1 MYFFLAKKKKKKMK
15 LPLHEKLPLH
25 CNMNSKVQI
34 FGKSKILTAKG
45 RTEAYFRQ
53 TSISRHLLS
62 RRIVCEV
69 RLTDEC
75 LQMSFYLD
83 FRFYA
88 LEGTGPNCF
97 IVFCKILLPL
107 KKVMAK
113 SISIDR
119 QNGRKN
125 SQNKADQVSRLKT

>member
-1 MYFFLAKKKKKKMK
+1 MYFFLAKKKKKKVK

-34 FGKSKILTAKG
+34 FGKNKILTAKG
-45 RTEAYFRQ
+45 QTEAYFQQ
-53 TSISRHLLS
+53 TNISRHLLS

-75 LQMSFYLD
+75 LQMFFYLD
-83 FRFYA
+83 FRFYV
-88 LEGTGPNCF
+88 LEVTGPNCF

-107 KKVMAK
+107 KKLMAK
-113 SISIDR
+113 SISWSPKL
-119 QNGRKN
+119 GRKN

>member
-1 MYFFLAKKKKKKMK
+1 MK
-15 LPLHEKLPLH
+15 LPLREKLPPH

-34 FGKSKILTAKG
+34 FGKNKILTAKG

-53 TSISRHLLS
+53 TNISRHLLS
-62 RRIVCEV
+62 RRIVCEE

-75 LQMSFYLD
+75 LQMFFYLD
-83 FRFYA
+83 FSIYVS
-88 LEGTGPNCF
+88 EGTGPNCF

-113 SISIDR
+113 SIS
-119 QNGRKN
+119 
-125 SQNKADQVSRLKT
+125 

>member
-1 MYFFLAKKKKKKMK
+1 MYHVFFSGQKQTTTTKKMK
-15 LPLHEKLPLH
+15 LPLH
-25 CNMNSKVQI
+25 CNTNSKVQI
-34 FGKSKILTAKG
+34 NFGKNKILTAKG

-53 TSISRHLLS
+53 TNISRHLLS

-75 LQMSFYLD
+75 LQMFFYLD
-83 FRFYA
+83 IRFYV

-113 SISIDR
+113 SISWSPKL
-119 QNGRKN
+119 GRKN